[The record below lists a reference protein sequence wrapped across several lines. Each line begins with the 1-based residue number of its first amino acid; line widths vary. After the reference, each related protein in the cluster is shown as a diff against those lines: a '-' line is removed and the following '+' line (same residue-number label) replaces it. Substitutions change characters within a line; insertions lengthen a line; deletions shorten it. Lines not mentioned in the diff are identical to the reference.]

1 MNSIIRPAVVLFVVV
16 VVVSRLDV
24 VAGKEDAV
32 GTRDLEVDAL
42 VLTDGD
48 VQGLLEVLGGLLVGG
63 NHVVR

>member
-1 MNSIIRPAVVLFVVV
+1 VVMRRF
-16 VVVSRLDV
+16 DV
-24 VAGKEDAV
+24 VAGEENAV

-63 NHVVR
+63 NHVLR